1 MVILRDHLTHR
12 SESGVAGSNAKIGLK
27 CSVKS
32 IYKFWKVSFDQKDQS
47 KTCQEYFV
55 RYLEKR
61 LIFSFYFLIF

>member
-1 MVILRDHLTHR
+1 MVILRDHLTHQ
-12 SESGVAGSNAKIGLK
+12 SESGVAGSSKIGLK